1 MNTISNKPLFQLGQ
15 VVATP
20 AALSLLETHQKTPA
34 EFLSRHQSGD
44 WGDLC
49 HEDKK
54 ANDAAVKHG
63 DRIFSAYKI
72 SDSKIWCITEA
83 DRSSSCFLLPN
94 EY

>member
-1 MNTISNKPLFQLGQ
+1 MNYKAINKLFCLGQ
-15 VVATP
+15 IVATP
-20 AALSLLETHQKTPA
+20 AALSLLEQLERTPT
-34 EFLSRHQSGD
+34 EFLRRHHSGD

-49 HEDKK
+49 QEDRE

-72 SDSKIWCITEA
+72 DDAKIWIITEA
-83 DRSSSCFLLPN
+83 DRSSTCILLPE